1 MIVILLMA
9 FAAGFLTK
17 FTDLIVD
24 NDIKADKRLAYITG
38 LLYGL
43 AIAYVM
49 TSEPSLAPLGVAL
62 TLAVIIT
69 RKIDRLPHTLGI
81 AALAAGLV
89 AMGFRGADVLQVA
102 IFLLAGIGDEIGNNL
117 ADKGKI
123 KGIAAKLL
131 KTRVMFIEP
140 VALAVSLLTGQWIIF
155 SGIVCFD
162 AAYQLTTR
170 LAKARKKQAA

>member
-1 MIVILLMA
+1 MLVILLA
-9 FAAGFLTK
+9 ALAAGFLTK

-24 NDIKADKRLAYITG
+24 KDIKADKRIAYVTG
-38 LLYGL
+38 PLYGL

-49 TSEPSLAPLGVAL
+49 TTEPSLAPLGVAL

-89 AMGFRGADVLQVA
+89 AMGFHGADVLQVA
-102 IFLLAGIGDEIGNNL
+102 VFLLAGIGDEIGNSL

-123 KGIAAKLL
+123 KGIPAKLL
-131 KTRVMFIEP
+131 KSRLMFIEP
-140 VALAVSLLTGQWIIF
+140 VAFAVSLLTGQWIIF

-162 AAYQLTTR
+162 AAYQMTTR
-170 LAKARKKQAA
+170 FARKSKQLK

>member
-1 MIVILLMA
+1 MLVTLLAA

-24 NDIKADKRLAYITG
+24 RDIKADKRIAYVTG
-38 LLYGL
+38 PLYGII
-43 AIAYVM
+43 IAYVM
-49 TSEPSLAPLGVAL
+49 TSEPSLAALGVAL
-62 TLAVIIT
+62 TLTVIIT

-81 AALAAGLV
+81 AALAVSLV
-89 AMGFRGADVLQVA
+89 VMGFRGADVFQAAV
-102 IFLLAGIGDEIGNNL
+102 FLLAGIGDEIGNNL

-123 KGIAAKLL
+123 RGFVARLL
-131 KTRVMFIEP
+131 KSRLMFIEP
-140 VALAVSLLTGQWIIF
+140 VAFIVSLMMGSWMIF

-170 LAKARKKQAA
+170 FAGKSRQLK

>member
-1 MIVILLMA
+1 MLTILLAA

-24 NDIKADKRLAYITG
+24 KDIKADKRLAYITG
-38 LLYGL
+38 PLYGL

-49 TSEPSLAPLGVAL
+49 TTEPALAPLGVAL

-89 AMGFRGADVLQVA
+89 AMGFRGADVFQVA
-102 IFLLAGIGDEIGNNL
+102 AFLLAGIGDEIGNSL

-123 KGIAAKLL
+123 KGVPARLL
-131 KTRVMFIEP
+131 KSRLMFIEP
-140 VALAVSLLTGQWIIF
+140 AAFIVSTLTGQWIIF
-155 SGIVCFD
+155 AGIVCFD

-170 LAKARKKQAA
+170 LAGKRKQLK